1 MMKFLYLFMLF
12 KEIILTFAL
21 IKINVD
27 TTGLLIPYSI
37 GALGYIK
44 KNLNICDYHL
54 TGISGG
60 SFASVIYHL
69 EDDLSNHDKLWNK
82 LLGDDNY
89 VIKANKNMEEFQQII
104 KYNIIN
110 NYKNV
115 NINNIPISIVVSNI
129 DDFKITNK
137 KINEFANIEELLD
150 YCICSSYIPY
160 ICGNTFSKKYKNL
173 NFIDGGF
180 FKNLHHF
187 DCINNE
193 FSKCE
198 RSIYIH
204 TKMANRKFDFRNYI
218 YINKTTSKKLFDYG
232 WNDCENIFKDFH
244 K

>member
-82 LLGDDNY
+82 LLGNDNY

-129 DDFKITNK
+129 DDFKITNR
-137 KINEFANIEELLD
+137 KIDKFANLEE
-150 YCICSSYIPY
+150 
-160 ICGNTFSKKYKNL
+160 
-173 NFIDGGF
+173 
-180 FKNLHHF
+180 FKN
-187 DCINNE
+187 D
-193 FSKCE
+193 
-198 RSIYIH
+198 
-204 TKMANRKFDFRNYI
+204 
-218 YINKTTSKKLFDYG
+218 
-232 WNDCENIFKDFH
+232 
-244 K
+244 